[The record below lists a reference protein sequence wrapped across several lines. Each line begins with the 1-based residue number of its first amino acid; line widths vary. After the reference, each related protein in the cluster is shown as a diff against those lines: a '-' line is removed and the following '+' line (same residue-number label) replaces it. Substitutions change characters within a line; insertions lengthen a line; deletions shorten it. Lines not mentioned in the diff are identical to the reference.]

1 MKNVFYDVMP
11 CSLVQI
17 YRCSGRNYCLHTRSR
32 IYPEDGGNTF
42 HCKVSIFQHGLFHCK
57 DRASRFQTDIGEF
70 TPDYARLHF
79 AQQNSSR
86 DQL

>member
-17 YRCSGRNYCLHTRSR
+17 YRCSGFKVEFTRKTG
-32 IYPEDGGNTF
+32 EA
-42 HCKVSIFQHGLFHCK
+42 HSIARSVHFNMDSFIVKTEPAGFKH
-57 DRASRFQTDIGEF
+57 IGEF

-79 AQQNSSR
+79 TQQNSSR
-86 DQL
+86 DQI